1 MSAESPAPTE
11 EKKQEKS
18 PTPVFGSSSTF
29 GTATGFAGFSPEA
42 AASKAPAE
50 DGGADQQHEEEEC
63 QATFKPVV
71 ELDEVETTTGE
82 EMETQLLEMKC
93 KLYRYDPDAS
103 EWKERGVG
111 HVRLLENK
119 DNKKIRLL
127 MRQEKTLKIRANH
140 IVMPGTRLEE
150 HSGSDKTWVYTTV
163 DFAEEEMKSEM
174 FAIRFGSVEKAQEF
188 KTEFE
193 KAMEVNAKL
202 IAEDAAAAPT
212 DEAAEEKE
220 KLAAEV
226 EAKAK
231 VEDGAAA

>member
-140 IVMPGTRLEE
+140 IGSGIPPPPPIEE
-150 HSGSDKTWVYTTV
+150 
-163 DFAEEEMKSEM
+163 
-174 FAIRFGSVEKAQEF
+174 I
-188 KTEFE
+188 
-193 KAMEVNAKL
+193 
-202 IAEDAAAAPT
+202 
-212 DEAAEEKE
+212 
-220 KLAAEV
+220 LAATEDRAFFSYADVIAAGIQRCLWEV
-226 EAKAK
+226 PRL
-231 VEDGAAA
+231 GATSATIFARAQKSLYPVWNSLRRILSP